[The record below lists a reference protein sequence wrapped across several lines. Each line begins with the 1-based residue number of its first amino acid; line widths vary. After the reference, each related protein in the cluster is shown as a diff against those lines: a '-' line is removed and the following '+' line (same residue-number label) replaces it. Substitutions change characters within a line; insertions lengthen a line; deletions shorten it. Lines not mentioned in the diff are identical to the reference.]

1 MSIDITVKGIAAFL
15 SDAWQTPVEISEVAP
30 ASAGARR
37 RNVLFTAYRDGEPMR
52 LVATII
58 HHAGLQIMTVET
70 EAATLRL
77 AEDAGVAV
85 AHVQAVCMDPAYVGG
100 PFFVTNQIAGETV
113 GRQIL
118 RLVEANAGL
127 GPTIAHGIGESL
139 AKLHAVDPALAH
151 PALERPALGTTAIDA
166 ALAHVRAQLDV
177 LLQPSPVFELAYA
190 WLDSHRPQA
199 RQRLTVVHRD
209 CRNGNIIVGPDGLR
223 AILDWEVA
231 HLGEPME
238 DLAWMCVRMWRFRN
252 DELEVGGF
260 AARDDLRAG
269 YEAAGGAWDEPS
281 FFWWKLYSTLRWGL
295 GLAGQARAHLDGT
308 FSSIV
313 MAGSGRRVG
322 ELEYDCLMLLK
333 NQFSPS

>member
-1 MSIDITVKGIAAFL
+1 MSVDVTVKGIAAFL
-15 SDAWQTPVEISEVAP
+15 SDAWQTPVEVSEVSA

-37 RNVLFTAYRDGEPMR
+37 RNVLFTAFRDGDALP

-58 HHAGLQIMTVET
+58 HDAGLQIMTVET

-100 PFFVTNQIAGETV
+100 PFFVTTQIPGETIP
-113 GRQIL
+113 RQIL
-118 RLVEANAGL
+118 RLVEATPGL
-127 GPTIAHGIGESL
+127 GPKIAHDIGTSF
-139 AKLHAVDPALAH
+139 AKLHSVDPALAH
-151 PALERPALGTTAIDA
+151 PALERPALGTTAVDA
-166 ALAHVRAQLDV
+166 ALLHVRAQLDL

-190 WLDSHRPQA
+190 WLDSHRPPPGE
-199 RQRLTVVHRD
+199 RLTVVHRD
-209 CRNGNIIVGPDGLR
+209 CRNGNIIVGPDGLQ

-238 DLAWMCVRMWRFRN
+238 DLAWVCVRMWRFRN
-252 DELEVGGF
+252 DHLEVGGF
-260 AARDDLRAG
+260 ATRDDLRAG
-269 YEAAGGAWDEPS
+269 YEDAGGTWDEAS

-295 GLAGQARAHLDGT
+295 GLAGQGRAHLDGT

-333 NQFSPS
+333 DQFA

>member
-1 MSIDITVKGIAAFL
+1 VSDVLEKGLGTFL
-15 SDAWQTPVEISEVAP
+15 SAEITNVRF

-37 RNVLFTAYRDGEPMR
+37 RNVLFEADGKP

-58 HHAGLQIMTVET
+58 QDAGLQIMAVDT
-70 EAATLRL
+70 EAALLRL

-85 AHVQAVCMDPAYVGG
+85 AHVEAVCSDSSFVGG
-100 PFFVTNQIAGETV
+100 PFFVTTQIPGETV

-118 RLVEANAGL
+118 RLVEATPGL
-127 GPTIAHGIGESL
+127 GTVIARDIGASF
-139 AKLHAVDPALAH
+139 AKLHAVDPERA
-151 PALERPALGTTAIDA
+151 PDALERPAVGTSAIDA
-166 ALAHVRAQLDV
+166 ALLHIRGQLDL

-190 WLDSHRPQA
+190 WLDSHRPVPGE
-199 RQRLTVVHRD
+199 RLTVVHRD

-238 DLAWMCVRMWRFRN
+238 DLAWVCVRMWRFRN

-260 AARDDLRAG
+260 ATRDDLRAG
-269 YEAAGGAWDEPS
+269 YVDAGGTWDDAS

-295 GLAGQARAHLDGT
+295 GLAGQGRSHLDGT

-322 ELEYDCLMLLK
+322 ELEYDCLMLLR
-333 NQFSPS
+333 NQFA